1 MPVPTPSSADLGR
14 IAERIG
20 YRIDPDRSG
29 STRPWSRRCSA
40 AYDAIDSVE
49 ETPVLATRARVE
61 SRVPTAE
68 EDPHHTWYVRT
79 SIRGAAEG
87 PLAGVRLA
95 VKDSVMVAGVPMMNG
110 ATCSRAT
117 RPTSTRRS

>member
-1 MPVPTPSSADLGR
+1 MPVPTPSAGDLGR

-20 YRIDPDRSG
+20 YRIDADSIG
-29 STRPWSRRCSA
+29 EYTALVSAMLA

-79 SIRGAAEG
+79 
-87 PLAGVRLA
+87 
-95 VKDSVMVAGVPMMNG
+95 
-110 ATCSRAT
+110 RAHG
-117 RPTSTRRS
+117 RPH